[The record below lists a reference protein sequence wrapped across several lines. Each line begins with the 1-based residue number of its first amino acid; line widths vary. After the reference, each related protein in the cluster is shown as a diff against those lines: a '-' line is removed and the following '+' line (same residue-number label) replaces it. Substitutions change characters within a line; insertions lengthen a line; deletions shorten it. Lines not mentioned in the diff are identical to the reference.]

1 LASERAVRIGR
12 DDTRGAGGRYPSTV
26 MTRPSEQAI
35 NEALSRV
42 QDPELRRSLTEL
54 GMVKNV
60 EISDAGHVAVLIA
73 LTVPGCPLKAKIE
86 NDVTAELRRVEGVTG
101 ASIAFTHMSDEERG
115 ALSARLRGPAK
126 EQKTLAIPNR
136 TRVIAVGSGKGGVGK
151 SSLTVNLAV
160 ALAQQGH
167 EVGIVDAD
175 IYGFSIPGMMGIAQR
190 PVTMDGMILP
200 PVGWD
205 VKTMS
210 IGYFL
215 EEEGAVMWRG
225 PMLHRALE
233 QFMQDVHWG
242 EIDYLLVDMPP
253 GTGDIAIS
261 LGQLLPT
268 AEAIIVTTPNPAAQ
282 RVAER
287 AAAVAH
293 RMKMSI
299 TGVVENMSYRICPCC
314 GERDDVFGSGGGA
327 GLADKIG
334 APLLAQIPLEPALRS
349 GGDAGT
355 PVVAADPESPAA
367 TAIVE
372 LARTLAR
379 SRNADPAQ
387 RMTKRLTVL

>member
-1 LASERAVRIGR
+1 MS
-12 DDTRGAGGRYPSTV
+12 
-26 MTRPSEQAI
+26 RPSDQAI
-35 NEALSRV
+35 HEALSRV

-54 GMVKNV
+54 GMVKQV
-60 EISDAGHVAVLIA
+60 EITDDGHVSVLIA

-86 NDVTAELRRVEGVTG
+86 GDVTAELRRVDGVTG

-136 TRVIAVGSGKGGVGK
+136 TRVIAIGSGKGGVGK
-151 SSLTVNLAV
+151 SSLTVNLAI
-160 ALAQQGH
+160 ALQQQGH

-175 IYGFSIPGMMGIAQR
+175 IYGFSIPGMMGISQR

-200 PVGWD
+200 PVAWN

-242 EIDYLLVDMPP
+242 DIDYLLVDMPP
-253 GTGDIAIS
+253 GTGDVAIS
-261 LGQLLPT
+261 LGQLLPS
-268 AEAIIVTTPNPAAQ
+268 AEAIVVTTPNPAAQ

-299 TGVVENMSYRICPCC
+299 TGIVENMSYRVCPCC
-314 GERDDVFGSGGGA
+314 GERDDVFGSGGGQA
-327 GLADKIG
+327 LADKIG
-334 APLLAQIPLEPALRS
+334 APLLAQIPLEPAFRS
-349 GGDAGT
+349 GGDEGQ
-355 PVVAADPESPAA
+355 PVVATDPESPAA
-367 TAIVE
+367 SAVTE
-372 LARTLAR
+372 LARSLVR
-379 SRNADPAQ
+379 SRSADPVQ